1 MRALVIEAESQETR
15 VIDIPREGALK
26 PLQKAVEGLVQCVA
40 LPQNGVEMWLND
52 EGKLIGLLTNLTA
65 TKVWE
70 SEYGHTDWIA
80 GNVVFTGPA
89 DEEGYITDLDEEV
102 VESLQIFAQA
112 IRAATWGHGDLE
124 ISY

>member
-15 VIDIPREGALK
+15 VIDIPREASLK
-26 PLQKAVEGLVQCVA
+26 PLQEAVGGWVECVA
-40 LPQNGVEMWLND
+40 LPQNGVDMWLNE
-52 EGKLIGLLTNLTA
+52 EGKLIGLLTNQAA

-70 SEYGHTDWIA
+70 SEYGPTDIMA

-102 VESLQIFAQA
+102 AESLQIFTQA
-112 IRAATWGHGDLE
+112 IRMAAWG
-124 ISY
+124 Y